1 MRPGETFRESRCDV
15 SKFGFLIG
23 FLAKADAECALE
35 CFEALIDRVRRE
47 NCDTDFVASFLAA
60 AICNL
65 PALIWRSVWSLV
77 SSSEDLARAVFL
89 RVANNAGVSGDGIAA
104 VLSAE
109 QTADLYLLLTKLFPP
124 EQDEQRSGT
133 VTPRMEASYLR
144 DRQLGRLV
152 AIATDDACRELSRLA
167 AALPKQ
173 RLWLNWQYRECLAAK
188 RRKIWKPKSAN
199 IVLRLLESH
208 KHRLIEDEDDLLEL
222 VIESLNRLQQSLT
235 AGPNPEVG
243 DLWNYE
249 GSGNKRRNFS
259 PKDEEDISGK
269 IAAWLQRDIGGRS
282 GVVLNREVQ
291 PRRGQKT
298 DVLVDAIA
306 GGAADRRRLTIVIEV
321 KGCWHPEVRTA
332 LETQLVETYLK
343 PNGWTHGIYLV
354 AWCLCPRWNSPT
366 KPQVC
371 KLTSQTIEGAVSEIR
386 ELAAPFDGRKS
397 PLTVAGYVLD
407 CRLSS

>member
-1 MRPGETFRESRCDV
+1 V
-15 SKFGFLIG
+15 

-35 CFEALIDRVRRE
+35 CFGALMDRVRRE

-89 RVANNAGVSGDGIAA
+89 RVANNAGVSGDGVAA

-152 AIATDDACRELSRLA
+152 AMATDDACRELSRLA

-173 RLWLNWQYRECLAAK
+173 RLWLNWQYRECLTAK
-188 RRKIWKPKSAN
+188 RRKIWKPKSAD

-235 AGPNPEVG
+235 TGPNPGVG

-269 IAAWLQRDIGGRS
+269 IAGWLQRDIGVSS

-306 GGAADRRRLTIVIEV
+306 GGAADKRRLTVVIEV
-321 KGCWHPEVRTA
+321 KGCWHAEVRTA
-332 LETQLVETYLK
+332 LETQLVETYLN

-354 AWCLCPRWNSPT
+354 AWCLCPRWDSPAR
-366 KPQVC
+366 PPVC
-371 KLTSQTIEGAVSEIR
+371 KLSSHTIEDAKAEIQ

-397 PLTVAGYVLD
+397 PFRVIGYALD
-407 CRLSS
+407 CRYSS